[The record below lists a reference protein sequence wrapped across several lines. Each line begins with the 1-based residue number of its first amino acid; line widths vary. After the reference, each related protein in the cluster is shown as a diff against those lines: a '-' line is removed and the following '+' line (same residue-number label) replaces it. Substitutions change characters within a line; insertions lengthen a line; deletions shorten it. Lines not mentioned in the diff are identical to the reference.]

1 MLDYIMIV
9 LTTVLFGIQHSGM
22 SSHRIKYVIINRW
35 GKETYSRIFTWS
47 SILTFLVAF
56 LTVDYRIWLR
66 PLFDIGS
73 IDWCLAVVAVSL
85 IVIGLV
91 VAVRA
96 SSVIS
101 VSTVADMQSDRQP
114 ELVTDGIYA
123 RIRHPLYLAT
133 VLIFLSLIPL
143 YIEPHVAV
151 FALAMS
157 AYTVV
162 GAYLE
167 ERKLVNVYGLAY
179 IEYRQRAGFIL
190 PRPRCHH
197 SSESVRATVR

>member
-1 MLDYIMIV
+1 MLDYIMTV

-35 GKETYSRIFTWS
+35 GKETYSRVFTWS
-47 SILTFLVAF
+47 SLLIFLVAF

-73 IDWCLAVVAVSL
+73 IDWRLAIVAVSL
-85 IVIGLV
+85 TVIGLV

-143 YIEPHVAV
+143 YVELHVAV

-157 AYTVV
+157 VYTVV

-167 ERKLVNVYGLAY
+167 ERKLVNVYGPAY

-190 PRPRCHH
+190 PKLRCNR
-197 SSESVRATVR
+197 SSESVQAAVQ